1 MARFGRATTA
11 NHGFHVPV
19 LLDEVIANL
28 LTSLDG
34 VYVDGTVGG
43 GGHAE
48 AILSRLSSASRLI
61 GFDRDDDALRFAE
74 NRLQEFRPRVMLF
87 RENFVNMRDILH
99 ENRIEAVNGV
109 LFDLGL
115 SSFQIDHPGKGFSF
129 QRDEPLDM
137 RMDRR
142 QKLTAAS
149 LLRNVDEQALR
160 KILSDY
166 GEEFQAKR
174 IARMIVSER
183 RKHPIETTGSLVS
196 VVRKVVRGRFVNKSL
211 ARVFQALRI
220 AVNDELNN
228 LKKALFNALEVL
240 KPGGRLVVIS
250 YHSLE
255 DRIVKEFFRAEA
267 GTAARGIDGQRIV
280 QLRIITKKPVTPTD
294 QEIALNNRARSAK
307 LRVAE
312 RL

>member
-1 MARFGRATTA
+1 
-11 NHGFHVPV
+11 
-19 LLDEVIANL
+19 
-28 LTSLDG
+28 
-34 VYVDGTVGG
+34 
-43 GGHAE
+43 
-48 AILSRLSSASRLI
+48 
-61 GFDRDDDALRFAE
+61 
-74 NRLQEFRPRVMLF
+74 LQEFRPRVTLF
-87 RENFVNMRDILH
+87 QENFVNMREVLH
-99 ENRIEAVNGV
+99 ENQIETVDGV

-137 RMDRR
+137 RMDKR
-142 QKLTAAS
+142 QKLSAAS
-149 LLRNVDEQALR
+149 LLRDSDEQALS
-160 KILSDY
+160 KILSEY

-183 RKHPIETTGSLVS
+183 RKHPIETTGSLAS

-228 LKKALFNALEVL
+228 LRKALFNALEVL

-267 GTAARGIDGQRIV
+267 GTAARDTYGQHVVRVRI
-280 QLRIITKKPVTPTD
+280 LTKKPVTPTE
-294 QEIALNNRARSAK
+294 QEIALNSRARSAK
-307 LRVAE
+307 MRVAE